1 MDRVPLA
8 TYVEDT
14 NGVPILNA
22 VGEIDLST
30 ASIFKKAITDLITA
44 GQLNL
49 LIDMSQVVFMDSSGF
64 GTLLSAIKV
73 LRPSGGS
80 LALAGCND
88 AVSRMLEITR
98 LNTLFHV
105 YPDRAAALEEL
116 KPKSP
121 GQVAVQP
128 A

>member
-8 TYVEDT
+8 TYTEDV
-14 NGVPILNA
+14 NGTPILNA

-30 ASIFKKAITDLITA
+30 ASIFKKAISDLIAA
-44 GQLNL
+44 GHQHL

-73 LRPSGGS
+73 LRPAGGT

-88 AVSRMLEITR
+88 AVTRMLEITR

-105 YPDRAAALEEL
+105 YPTRKEAYADLDRRKQSVE
-116 KPKSP
+116 
-121 GQVAVQP
+121 P
-128 A
+128 ATV